1 MQNIIFYHLIAFV
14 LGFVLDLIFG
24 DPEFMPHPV
33 RLIGK
38 LISSLEIFFIGKK
51 GSEKKLSS
59 RTKRFYGIL
68 TEIIV
73 CLSSTILVVIIM
85 FTSYKIN
92 LIFGCVI
99 ESVLTYYLLAT
110 KSLKDESMKVYK
122 DLKNNSLEK
131 ARISLSFIVGRDTE
145 NLSKQEICKATVETI
160 AENTCDGVIAPLFY
174 TALGGPVLGFLY
186 KSVNTLDSMIAY
198 KNERYLDFGRCAAKT
213 DDFFNFIPSRLSAI
227 LMIFS
232 CRILKKDFDAK
243 NAKQIFLRDR
253 FNHESPNSAQT
264 ESTCAGALRIKL
276 GGPTYYEG
284 KLENKKFLGDDLRQI
299 EIQDIK
305 KANKLLYATAISAEL
320 FASIIMILILV
331 LLKIL

>member
-1 MQNIIFYHLIAFV
+1 MQNIIFYHLIAFQ
-14 LGFVLDLIFG
+14 LGFVFDLIFG

-38 LISSLEIFFIGKK
+38 LILSLENFFIGKK
-51 GSEKKLSS
+51 GSEKILSH
-59 RTKRFYGIL
+59 RTKKNYGIF

-73 CLSSTILVVIIM
+73 CFSSIILVVII
-85 FTSYKIN
+85 FITSYKIN
-92 LIFGCVI
+92 LIFGCII
-99 ESVLTYYLLAT
+99 EGVFTYYLLAT
-110 KSLKDESMKVYK
+110 KCLKDESMKVYN

-131 ARISLSFIVGRDTE
+131 ARVSLSFIVGRDTK
-145 NLSKQEICKATVETI
+145 NLSQEEICKATVETI

-174 TALGGPVLGFLY
+174 TALGGPILGFFY

-198 KNERYLDFGRCAAKT
+198 KNDRYFDFGKCAAKT
-213 DDFFNFIPSRLSAI
+213 DDFFNFVPSRLSAI

-232 CRILKKDFDAK
+232 CKFLGKDFDSK
-243 NAKQIFLRDR
+243 NAKRIFLRDR

-264 ESTCAGALRIKL
+264 ESTCAGALKIKL
-276 GGPTYYEG
+276 GGPAYYEG

-305 KANKLLYATAISAEL
+305 RANKLLYATAISAEL
-320 FASIIMILILV
+320 FASLIMILILV
-331 LLKIL
+331 LFKI

>member
-1 MQNIIFYHLIAFV
+1 MQNIIFYHLIALL

-38 LISSLEIFFIGKK
+38 LILSLENSFIGKK
-51 GSEKKLSS
+51 GNEKKLKSS
-59 RTKRFYGIL
+59 TKKVYGIL

-73 CLSSTILVVIIM
+73 CFSSVICVVIIL

-99 ESVLTYYLLAT
+99 ESILTYYLLAT
-110 KSLKDESMKVYK
+110 KCLKDESMKVYK

-131 ARISLSFIVGRDTE
+131 ARKSLSFIVGRDTK
-145 NLSKQEICKATVETI
+145 NLSEQEICKATVETI

-174 TALGGPVLGFLY
+174 TALGGPTLGFFY

-232 CRILKKDFDAK
+232 CKFLGKDFDAK
-243 NAKQIFLRDR
+243 NAKRIFLRDR

-264 ESTCAGALRIKL
+264 ESTCAGALKIKL
-276 GGPTYYEG
+276 GGPAYYEG

-305 KANKLLYATAISAEL
+305 RANKLLYASAINAEVL
-320 FASIIMILILV
+320 ASVIILLILILCKF
-331 LLKIL
+331 L